1 MNMSD
6 ENDAG
11 AAYLAALKRS
21 TAGPATGAA
30 AGAAAAR
37 ASDSA
42 APPAPPAEKG
52 VSLGR
57 TGPVAEKRK
66 SPRYRCEGSAQLRE
80 ISSGTAMWATF
91 SDISLHGCYMEAAAG
106 YPVGSGVA
114 LSIEVNGFR
123 VQATGEVRASYPG
136 LGMGISFSKIS
147 DEDRERLR
155 ALVRSLSQPSA
166 IVGARVE
173 ESAPPSQQTNAVPG
187 QANPGLAN
195 PGSAN
200 PCLANSGAALQAITK
215 FFEDRHVLGREEF
228 LRILRKTQG

>member
-1 MNMSD
+1 MNMPD

-21 TAGPATGAA
+21 TVGPATGV
-30 AGAAAAR
+30 AAR

-42 APPAPPAEKG
+42 APPVPGVEKG

-66 SPRYRCEGSAQLRE
+66 SPRYRCQGSAQLRE
-80 ISSGTAMWATF
+80 ISSGAAMWATF

-106 YPVGSGVA
+106 YPVGSGLA
-114 LSIEVNGFR
+114 LTIEVNGFR
-123 VQATGEVRASYPG
+123 VQATGEVRVSYPG
-136 LGMGISFSKIS
+136 LGMGISFTKVS

-166 IVGARVE
+166 IVGARVAE
-173 ESAPPSQQTNAVPG
+173 GLSPSQQTNAVPG
-187 QANPGLAN
+187 SANPCSAN

-200 PCLANSGAALQAITK
+200 PGSANPGAALQAITK